1 MSKRTNEEWLNDLQA
16 DGLVRETALIDLRQV
31 LVYGLRRGLVGQVN
45 TSAPEFD
52 ALAEDFAQEAML
64 KILENLPKFAGLSL
78 FTTWAHKIAVSV
90 ALTEL
95 RRKRWQDSSLEG
107 IVDTEEGEYTP
118 TLVADP
124 APKPES
130 QVERAEM
137 IKRVQRLISEDLT
150 EKQRQAL
157 VSAVIQEI
165 PPAQVAQQMGMNPN
179 AFYKLLHDARLR
191 LKNRL
196 AAEGLTPSD
205 VIAIFE

>member
-16 DGLVRETALIDLRQV
+16 DDLVREAALTDLRQV
-31 LVYGLRRGLVGQVN
+31 LVSGLRRGLVGQVN

-118 TLVADP
+118 ALVADP

-150 EKQRQAL
+150 KKQRQAL
-157 VSAVIQEI
+157 VSAVIQET

-196 AAEGLTPSD
+196 AAEGLTPAD